1 MLQPRS
7 KMRIN
12 LAVKDYISMFPDEYK
27 AFLIVIDEERQ
38 NLDNEMAEIKS
49 THAIK
54 RGLSSMPEN
63 LFQMIQKKLDRQEVG
78 EFKSVE
84 SQRWF
89 LKEHPQF
96 MLTKNI

>member
-1 MLQPRS
+1 
-7 KMRIN
+7 MRVN
-12 LAVKDYISMFPDEYK
+12 LSVRDYISMFPDDYK
-27 AFLIVIDEERQ
+27 AFLLVIEEERQ

-54 RGLSSMPEN
+54 RGLSSVPEV
-63 LFQMIQKKLDRQEVG
+63 LFQMIQKKLDKQEVA

-96 MLTKNI
+96 MLTKKI